1 MKLIVERGAT
11 KTAWRSISSDGI
23 VREALASGLN
33 PTCLDEEHCRDIMRS
48 AIPVLNPSG
57 ETVGHVYFYGA
68 GLVSEESASMLRA
81 CLDMWCPFATV
92 EFHSDILAAARAL
105 FGDGSGVVA
114 IMGTG
119 SNSCLYEN
127 GSVVRNIRPGGF
139 ILGDEG
145 SGASLGKAFLA
156 DFVKGLLPSEIEK
169 ELVEETG
176 LDYAQVVRKVYK
188 EPAAS
193 AFMAS
198 FAPFVMERIGHPYM
212 YKLVHDCLET
222 GVDIEKGGARYNW
235 IMPSFVGMANLV
247 DSLEAV
253 RTLVYEQKRYTMA
266 EFLEILR
273 KNFEG
278 EEALRQEILRK
289 LPHYGNCQPS
299 VDNLIPTINGWIVE
313 ECARYTNYRGDKF
326 IPSLFCWIMH
336 EQLGK
341 NTGATPDGRL
351 AGQAFG
357 DGSGPAQG
365 REYQG
370 PTASLLSATSWD
382 HEPFLGDI
390 AVNYKFDAKF
400 FTGETR
406 QKMKALLSAF
416 LERGGF
422 ETQVNVVSAETLLA
436 ARKNPELYQDLVV
449 RIGGYAEYF
458 NRLSPAL
465 RAAVVARNIHE

>member
-1 MKLIVERGAT
+1 MKLIVESGAT

-23 VREALASGLN
+23 VREALTSGLN

-212 YKLVHDCLET
+212 YKLVHDSLE
-222 GVDIEKGGARYNW
+222 
-235 IMPSFVGMANLV
+235 SFVLRAL
-247 DSLEAV
+247 S
-253 RTLVYEQKRYTMA
+253 RYSSEDA
-266 EFLEILR
+266 SCARRVGVVGSFGCACREILEDTG
-273 KNFEG
+273 KEHGLEF
-278 EEALRQEILRK
+278 
-289 LPHYGNCQPS
+289 
-299 VDNLIPTINGWIVE
+299 V
-313 ECARYTNYRGDKF
+313 KF
-326 IPSLFCWIMH
+326 VKSPI
-336 EQLGK
+336 
-341 NTGATPDGRL
+341 D
-351 AGQAFG
+351 
-357 DGSGPAQG
+357 
-365 REYQG
+365 
-370 PTASLLSATSWD
+370 
-382 HEPFLGDI
+382 
-390 AVNYKFDAKF
+390 
-400 FTGETR
+400 
-406 QKMKALLSAF
+406 
-416 LERGGF
+416 
-422 ETQVNVVSAETLLA
+422 
-436 ARKNPELYQDLVV
+436 ELVKYHG
-449 RIGGYAEYF
+449 I
-458 NRLSPAL
+458 
-465 RAAVVARNIHE
+465 